1 MQVESWALLCGA
13 VQTLQDKI
21 LQAQGVFA
29 NLCNFDFLLVSADKL
44 RLTFEGNIEIDSG
57 GGQVSCDWLRAGHV
71 SPVLTADWL
80 QGYLHPEV
88 GSVAAVRACQLEQ
101 LAIYSL
107 GRTLEAASCGPR
119 SLGWLLARMC
129 GARLAA
135 VPGLLAVMREV
146 ERYWREEVRLALTLS
161 QYSETRRRPLLE
173 PCPYS

>member
-1 MQVESWALLCGA
+1 M
-13 VQTLQDKI
+13 I
-21 LQAQGVFA
+21 
-29 NLCNFDFLLVSADKL
+29 
-44 RLTFEGNIEIDSG
+44 
-57 GGQVSCDWLRAGHV
+57 GQK
-71 SPVLTADWL
+71 SPVLTSDWL

-129 GARLAA
+129 GARLGA

-146 ERYWREEVRLALTLS
+146 ERYWREEVRPPLA
-161 QYSETRRRPLLE
+161 QYSEKAPTRAFSLLLVIVGRI
-173 PCPYS
+173 

>member
-1 MQVESWALLCGA
+1 M
-13 VQTLQDKI
+13 QTLQDKI

-57 GGQVSCDWLRAGHV
+57 GGQVSCDWSHD
-71 SPVLTADWL
+71 SVLTCDWL

-129 GARLAA
+129 GARLGA

-146 ERYWREEVRLALTLS
+146 ERYWREEVRPTLILA
-161 QYSETRRRPLLE
+161 QY
-173 PCPYS
+173 CC